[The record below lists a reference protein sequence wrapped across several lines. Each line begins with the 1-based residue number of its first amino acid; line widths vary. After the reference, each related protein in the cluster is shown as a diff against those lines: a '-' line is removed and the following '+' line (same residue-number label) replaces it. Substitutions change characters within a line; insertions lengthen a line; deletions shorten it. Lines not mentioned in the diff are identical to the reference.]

1 MYQDGRQLKKKKKH
15 LVDNEYRIAICAD
28 TKIIHFIEIVEGRD
42 KPLEESD
49 SQKQF
54 EGEKNLNIIA
64 LVASLYF
71 YVSMIWTELLVL
83 IWALITYLLW

>member
-49 SQKQF
+49 S
-54 EGEKNLNIIA
+54 
-64 LVASLYF
+64 
-71 YVSMIWTELLVL
+71 
-83 IWALITYLLW
+83 